1 MRNGKTGLWVM
12 RWSEGCCVRVCV
24 RVCVVYACCGGYVW
38 EGGETCQKRAGVK
51 QGPAM
56 FCQSGRGAPVIFNSP
71 AGGWWLVRHDN
82 RASVS
87 MTMLMIFFLPSLLG
101 IGRDR
106 GRKAGGN
113 ILCPTRAVIGPR
125 NPLMF
130 RSQARPLNIL
140 L

>member
-1 MRNGKTGLWVM
+1 
-12 RWSEGCCVRVCV
+12 
-24 RVCVVYACCGGYVW
+24 
-38 EGGETCQKRAGVK
+38 
-51 QGPAM
+51 M

-113 ILCPTRAVIGPR
+113 ILCSTRAVIGPR
-125 NPLMF
+125 KPFNVPQPSPSAEHF
-130 RSQARPLNIL
+130 TPNDES
-140 L
+140 